1 MFHQVGVERME
12 RRGKERGKKWE
23 KVSIRRRE
31 RPILERIIDQDV
43 EFKEDGVLMYS
54 VGTSSAVRRDIL
66 QC

>member
-12 RRGKERGKKWE
+12 RRGKEQGKKWE